1 MTGDIQAHTQ
11 VSAGTPTQRQH
22 AAGKHI
28 QAHTETRMPYI
39 NIPDQR
45 AWKKKTHTT
54 ATES

>member
-1 MTGDIQAHTQ
+1 MGHILPLDRQMTGDIQAHTQ

-45 AWKKKTHTT
+45 A
-54 ATES
+54 